1 LSQVI
6 VSHYMKDI
14 VGLDKLMSK
23 YSVRSLLIS
32 AKKINKICR
41 NILVDTTK
49 ERESKMNILPK
60 F

>member
-1 LSQVI
+1 
-6 VSHYMKDI
+6 MKDI